1 MIDTLDAD
9 YLNSIINYNPMT
21 GICIWKQRPRTD
33 FKYAREHKAWN
44 NKHSETQITSTNP
57 SSGKLVTSL
66 FGKGCTVDNL
76 LWIMTTN
83 EQVSR
88 VNHKNLCNAD
98 NRLEN
103 LTLGPTG
110 KATKYEGGDIC
121 LTYNSQEIY
130 LVASG
135 QPQSFS
141 DQNVVTELMPP
152 ADAKPGVHVFNFFL
166 DRKDA
171 RVYLMEL
178 CEKLQCGWNNLLEEY

>member
-1 MIDTLDAD
+1 MPDTLEPD

-21 GICIWKQRPRTD
+21 GICFWKQRPRTD
-33 FKYAREHKAWN
+33 FRYAREHKAWN
-44 NKHSETQITSTNP
+44 NKHADTQITTTNP
-57 SSGKLVTSL
+57 SSGKLVASM
-66 FGKGCTVDNL
+66 FGKGWTLDNL
-76 LWIMTTN
+76 LWTMTTG

-121 LTYNSQEIY
+121 LTYNVQEIY

-135 QPQSFS
+135 PSQ
-141 DQNVVTELMPP
+141 ELMPP
-152 ADAKPGVHVFNFFL
+152 ADAKPSVHVFNFFL

-178 CEKLQCGWNNLLEEY
+178 CEKLQCGWNNLIEEY